1 MTRLII
7 FDFSGTLAY
16 HQTGQYREVAAKLRD
31 FNLQVGEEQI
41 AKLEA
46 KLPEYF
52 SESSGWKELTDKI
65 IQKLGIVMEF
75 DRREALEVFV
85 QKKLAWKLFG
95 DVEDVVSLSQDKAIL
110 TLSGKFAIDSIPELQ
125 HFTVFPPQADGVQK
139 PDPRAFQTVLKKM
152 KAKPEETLMVGDT
165 LENDILPAQAL
176 GIKAILLD
184 RDNKIEAGDSAITK
198 ITSLKELKSYL

>member
-1 MTRLII
+1 MIRLII

-16 HQTGQYREVAAKLRD
+16 HQVGEYREVAAKLRD
-31 FNLQVGEEQI
+31 FNLQVGEDQI

-52 SESSGWKELTDKI
+52 SEASSWKELTDKI
-65 IQKLGIVMEF
+65 IQKLGIVMEA
-75 DRREALEVFV
+75 DRREALEAFV
-85 QKKLAWKLFG
+85 QKKLAWKLF
-95 DVEDVVSLSQDKAIL
+95 DDAEAAISLPQDKAIL
-110 TLSGKFAIDSIPELQ
+110 TLAGKFAIDSIPELR
-125 HFTVFPPQADGVQK
+125 HFTVFPPEAGIQK
-139 PDPRAFQTVLKKM
+139 PNSAAFMAVLKKM

-184 RDNKIEAGDSAITK
+184 RDNKIIANDPSIIK
-198 ITSLKELKSYL
+198 IGSLKELKSYL